1 MRRRLYFLLPGVAR
15 TRQVFNELLLARID
29 DRHIHV
35 LARDGT
41 ALGDLPEATFV
52 QKSDTVHGT
61 MFGMFWGG
69 ATGAVAGILA
79 VLFPPTG
86 IPVGLGIILAT
97 GLIGSLLGGWAAG
110 VVGTDVPN
118 TRLKGFE
125 SAIAGGQ
132 LLSPIS
138 RRFRNATGS
147 RSNPRPAHAGRFLM
161 CRDARIPAV
170 QPRSRVALDSH
181 IPVHRRPRRDL
192 HGRREVE
199 QRTTAWT
206 QEVGRRRR

>member
-125 SAIAGGQ
+125 SAIEHGQ
-132 LLSPIS
+132 VLMMVDVPKDRVEEIEAMV
-138 RRFRNATGS
+138 RRQHPEADLRGLEPN
-147 RSNPRPAHAGRFLM
+147 
-161 CRDARIPAV
+161 IPAF
-170 QPRSRVALDSH
+170 P
-181 IPVHRRPRRDL
+181 
-192 HGRREVE
+192 
-199 QRTTAWT
+199 
-206 QEVGRRRR
+206 